1 MKFDN
6 GKAQRE
12 GWLMKSM
19 KGGAM
24 ERIKGDIYLKLNI

>member
-12 GWLMKSM
+12 GWLVKSM
-19 KGGAM
+19 KGEAM
-24 ERIKGDIYLKLNI
+24 EKIKGDISLKLNI